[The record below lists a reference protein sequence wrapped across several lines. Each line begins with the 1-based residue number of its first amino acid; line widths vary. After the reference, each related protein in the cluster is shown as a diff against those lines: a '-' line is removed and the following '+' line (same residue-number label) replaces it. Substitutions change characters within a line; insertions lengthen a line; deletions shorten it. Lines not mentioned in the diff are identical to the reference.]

1 MQLFRR
7 ALSERK
13 GAKTTVDKEAEEAGE
28 ASVQFGEGKDKPESS
43 GKVDGS
49 WHITR
54 AELQHLQ
61 EIDETLDTVWKAAE
75 GKTVDAAG
83 YFKKDGLLYRHWVPR
98 GQEEVMAVDQI
109 VLPKKCRNTVLHIA
123 HTIPSAG
130 HLGKKKTAGRI
141 LKRFYWPTLFQDV
154 ADFCWSCE
162 VCQKSTHG
170 QGARAPMIPLPIMGE
185 PFERIAMDIVGPL
198 PRSRAGHCY
207 VLVVCD
213 YATKYPEAVPLKS
226 INAECI
232 AEELVKIFARMG
244 IPKEI
249 LTDQGSNFMSQ
260 LLEEV
265 YRLLY
270 VKALRTSPY
279 HPQTDGLVERFNK
292 TLKEMLRKSA
302 VEDGKDCRV

>member
-1 MQLFRR
+1 MPQ
-7 ALSERK
+7 
-13 GAKTTVDKEAEEAGE
+13 
-28 ASVQFGEGKDKPESS
+28 
-43 GKVDGS
+43 
-49 WHITR
+49 
-54 AELQHLQ
+54 
-61 EIDETLDTVWKAAE
+61 
-75 GKTVDAAG
+75 
-83 YFKKDGLLYRHWVPR
+83 
-98 GQEEVMAVDQI
+98 GQEEVMSVDQI

-123 HTIPSAG
+123 HTIPSVG
-130 HLGKKKTAGRI
+130 YLGKKTAGRI

-154 ADFCWSCE
+154 EDFCRSCE

-170 QGARAPMIPLPIMGE
+170 WGARAPMIPLPIMGE

-198 PRSRAGHCY
+198 PRSRAGHRY

-226 INAECI
+226 IDAECI

-260 LLEEV
+260 LLAEV

-279 HPQTDGLVERFNK
+279 HPQTDGLVERLEN
-292 TLKEMLRKSA
+292 LRKSV